1 MSLYSYPLQIEQCQ
15 QEILKVIESNKTVI
29 IKGPTGCGKSTF
41 IPYLLKDKKVAI
53 IEPRRIAVTSLYNT
67 LSQKIDSIGYKMRFN
82 KKCKDD
88 TKMIIFTDGTFLN
101 SIHNLDYDFIII
113 DEVHERSVRTDLIL
127 SILKSNYRNKLIL
140 MSATLNTNKIQE
152 FFKAKVYE
160 VQGTSYPVDIKYL
173 KFPISDYIAE
183 SYLTIKNIL
192 KNRKKDEKKD
202 ILVFLPGEEDI
213 NDLYGLCKKIPS
225 ILPYKVHSMM
235 NDKDQMKIYETSD
248 LTKVILST
256 NICETSL
263 TIPNIMYVIDT
274 GLFKNKIFDGISFL
288 GIQAISRDSAIQR
301 MGRCNRLWPGI
312 CYKLYT
318 PTQDLSTYY
327 PEILRSD
334 LATAILFIINMKK
347 NIFTF
352 EFIDYPPIKNVISAL
367 EYLLAK
373 KCILVFY
380 KNNTFESFQKLEKSF
395 EHDVSLLDMNY
406 VLKNTVL
413 KITNYGRKLLFHPFD
428 VHLAHFYEQ
437 CVDSKIGYFGSIIV
451 SLISQENYNFLSS
464 NSQKMTDLEYL
475 INLFEEYVK
484 SEDKYGFCHQKNIS
498 IKGMESAHRIF
509 KTLDHSKE
517 QDMEVLSR
525 VFSRC
530 FDHNLCSRLS
540 DGSYEIHRLNRNIF
554 IHPTSGFFKRKDK
567 KIVVVDIFCTS
578 KVYARIVGKYFEEQC

>member
-1 MSLYSYPLQIEQCQ
+1 MTLYSYTLQIEQYQ
-15 QEILKVIESNKTVI
+15 NEILDVINSNKTVI

-41 IPYLLKDKKVAI
+41 IPYLLRDKKVAI

-88 TKMIIFTDGTFLN
+88 TKMIIFTDGAFLN

-127 SILKSNYRNKLIL
+127 SILRSNYRNKLIL
-140 MSATLNTNKIQE
+140 MSATLNTSKLQE

-160 VQGTSYPVDIKYL
+160 VQGVSYPVDIKYL
-173 KFPISDYIAE
+173 EFPTSDYITE
-183 SYLTIKNIL
+183 SYLTIKSII
-192 KNRKKDEKKD
+192 KNRDKDEKKD

-213 NDLYGLCKKIPS
+213 NDLYKLCRKIPS
-225 ILPYKVHSMM
+225 VLPYKVHSMM
-235 NDKDQMKIYETSD
+235 SDKDQMKIYETSE
-248 LTKVILST
+248 LTKVILTT

-263 TIPNIMYVIDT
+263 TIPNIKYVVDT
-274 GLFKNKIFDGISFL
+274 GLFKNKVFDGISFL
-288 GIQAISRDSAIQR
+288 GIQPVSRDSAVQR
-301 MGRCNRLWPGI
+301 MGRCNRLWPGV

-318 PTQDLSTYY
+318 ATQSLSTYY

-334 LATAILFIINMKK
+334 LTTAILFIVNMKK

-352 EFIDYPPIKNVISAL
+352 EFIDYPSIKSVISAL

-380 KNNTFESFQKLEKSF
+380 KNNSFGSFQELEKSF
-395 EHDVSLLDMNY
+395 EHEIGLIDINY
-406 VLKNTVL
+406 VLKQVIL
-413 KITNYGRKLLFHPFD
+413 KVTNYGRKLLFHPFD
-428 VHLAHFYEQ
+428 VHLSHFYEQ
-437 CVDSKIGYFGSIIV
+437 CIESKIGYFGSIVV

-475 INLFEEYVK
+475 VSLFEEYVA
-484 SEDKYGFCHQKNIS
+484 SEDKYDFCNRKNIP

-509 KTLDHSKE
+509 KTLDHSKDGDIE
-517 QDMEVLSR
+517 TLSR

-530 FDHNLCSRLS
+530 FEHNLCSRLS
-540 DGSYEIHRLNRNIF
+540 DGSYEIHRLKKSIF

-567 KIVVVDIFCTS
+567 KIVVVDVFCAS
-578 KVYARIVGKYFEEQC
+578 KVYARIVGRYFDEN